1 MKISLDKTIRAM
13 SLALDL
19 AEISSMDSLDDTSK
33 VSKINYTKHTFLHH
47 STRTTYIAI
56 ELGKLLQLQD
66 NKMNRLYISAL
77 LHDIGAAN
85 SFTKCHTF
93 EAFIKSHCKVG
104 CEILKSFPDIEHIS
118 DLSNIILYHHENWDG
133 TGNFGIKAEDI
144 PIESQIIRIADLI
157 ESLFKENIPGFMQ
170 KDSIIEWIKSKE
182 CLFSNEIVNALYEVA
197 KKDIFWCNLDNL
209 PYMPFILDNIAPQL
223 DIYLNLKE
231 FECIS
236 NIFSNI
242 IDNKSKFTATH
253 SREIANLAYKVSKH
267 IGYPE
272 EKCIKMKIAGLLH
285 DIGKL
290 AIPTN
295 ILDKAGP
302 LSSEEFSTIKSHAYY
317 TGIILNMIKDIPDI
331 ASWSTN
337 HHEKLNGDGYPNNL
351 SSIDISEECRIL
363 CVCDIFQ
370 ALTEDRPYRNGL
382 PEDMAMSILDS
393 MVLDKFICKSAVVHL
408 KNAIEYNE
416 QK

>member
-19 AEISSMDSLDDTSK
+19 AEIGSIEGLDDTPK
-33 VSKINYTKHTFLHH
+33 VSKINYLQHTFLHH

-56 ELGKLLQLQD
+56 ELGRLLQLQD
-66 NKMNRLYISAL
+66 NIMNRLYISAL

-85 SFTKCHTF
+85 SFTKCHTS
-93 EAFIKSHCKVG
+93 EEFIKSHCKVG
-104 CEILKSFPDIEHIS
+104 CEILKSFPDIDSIS
-118 DLSNIILYHHENWDG
+118 DLSKIILYHHENWDG

-170 KDSIIEWIKSKE
+170 KDSIIEWIESNE
-182 CLFSNEIVNALYEVA
+182 CLFSNEIVNALYAVA

-209 PYMPFILDNIAPQL
+209 PYMPFILDNIAPEL
-223 DIYLNLKE
+223 NIYLNLKE

-272 EKCIKMKIAGLLH
+272 EKCVKMKIAGLLH

-331 ASWSTN
+331 SSWSAN
-337 HHEKLNGDGYPNNL
+337 HHEKLTGDGYPNNL
-351 SSIDISEECRIL
+351 NNMDISEECRIL

-393 MVLDKFICKSAVVHL
+393 MVQDKFICKSAVVHL
-408 KNAIEYNE
+408 KNTIEYNE

>member
-19 AEISSMDSLDDTSK
+19 AEISSIESLDDTSK
-33 VSKINYTKHTFLHH
+33 VSKINYAQHTFLHH

-56 ELGKLLQLQD
+56 ELGKLLQLED
-66 NKMNRLYISAL
+66 NIMNRLYISAL

-85 SFTKCHTF
+85 SFTKCHTS
-93 EAFIKSHCKVG
+93 EAFIKSHCTG
-104 CEILKSFPDIEHIS
+104 GSEILKSFPDIDDIS
-118 DLSNIILYHHENWDG
+118 DLSNIILYHHENWNG
-133 TGNFGIKAEDI
+133 TGNFGIKGEDI

-170 KDSIIEWIKSKE
+170 KDSIIECIKSNE
-182 CLFSNEIVNALYEVA
+182 CLFSEEIVKALYEVS

-209 PYMPFILDNIAPQL
+209 PYMPFILDNIAPPL
-223 DIYLNLKE
+223 NIYLNLKE
-231 FECIS
+231 FERIS

-317 TGIILNMIKDIPDI
+317 TGIILNMIKDVPDI
-331 ASWSTN
+331 SSWSTN

-351 SSIDISEECRIL
+351 NSEEISEECRIL

-393 MVLDKFICKSAVVHL
+393 MVEDKFICKNAVVHL
-408 KNAIEYNE
+408 KNTIEYNE

>member
-19 AEISSMDSLDDTSK
+19 SEISSMESLDDAPK
-33 VSKINYTKHTFLHH
+33 ASKINYAKHTFLHH
-47 STRTTYIAI
+47 STKTTYIAI
-56 ELGKLLQLQD
+56 ELGRFLQLKD
-66 NKMNRLYISAL
+66 NIMNKLYISAL

-85 SFTKCHTF
+85 SFTKCHTS
-93 EAFIKSHCKVG
+93 EAFIKSHCISGSK
-104 CEILKSFPDIEHIS
+104 ILKSFPDIEQIN

-133 TGNFGIKAEDI
+133 TGIFGMEGNAI
-144 PIESQIIRIADLI
+144 PIESQIIRIADLT

-170 KDSIIEWIKSKE
+170 KDSIIEWIKSNE
-182 CLFSNEIVNALYEVA
+182 RLFSKEVVNSLYEVS

-209 PYMPFILDNIAPQL
+209 PYMPFILDNISPSL
-223 DIYLNLKE
+223 NIYLNLKE

-236 NIFSNI
+236 NIFSII

-253 SREIANLAYKVSKH
+253 SRKIANLAYKVSKH
-267 IGYPE
+267 IGYSE

-290 AIPTN
+290 AIPTS

-302 LSSEEFSTIKSHAYY
+302 LSNEEFSTIKSHVYY

-331 ASWSTN
+331 SSWSSN

-351 SSIDISEECRIL
+351 DSMDISEECRIL

-382 PEDMAMSILDS
+382 PQDMAMSILNS
-393 MVLDKFICKSAVVHL
+393 MAHDKFICETAVMHL
-408 KNAIEYNE
+408 KSTINYTD
-416 QK
+416 

>member
-19 AEISSMDSLDDTSK
+19 AEISSMESLDVATKISK
-33 VSKINYTKHTFLHH
+33 NNYAKHTFLHH

-56 ELGKLLQLQD
+56 ELGNLLNLKD
-66 NKMNRLYISAL
+66 NIMNRLYISAL

-85 SFTKCHTF
+85 SFTKCHTS
-93 EAFIKSHCKVG
+93 EVYIKSHCIG
-104 CEILKSFPDIEHIS
+104 GSDILKSFPNIGHIS

-133 TGNFGIKAEDI
+133 TGNFGIKGEDI
-144 PIESQIIRIADLI
+144 PIESQIIRISDLI

-170 KDSIIEWIKSKE
+170 KESIIKWIKSNE
-182 CLFSNEIVNALYEVA
+182 CLFSEKIVNALYEVSR
-197 KKDIFWCNLDNL
+197 KDIFWCNLDNL
-209 PYMPFILDNIAPQL
+209 PYMPFILDNISPTL
-223 DIYLNLKE
+223 NIYLNLKE
-231 FECIS
+231 FESIS
-236 NIFSNI
+236 NIFSKI

-267 IGYPE
+267 IGYNE
-272 EKCIKMKIAGLLH
+272 EKCVKMKIAGLLH

-331 ASWSTN
+331 SSWSTN
-337 HHEKLNGDGYPNNL
+337 HHEKLSGDGYPNNL
-351 SSIDISEECRIL
+351 SSKEISEECRIL

-382 PEDMAMSILDS
+382 PEDMAMAILDS
-393 MVLDKFICKSAVVHL
+393 MVEDKFICKSAVIHL